1 MTPPSEQPPLD
12 DEDHDNLEEGSG
24 QPPQVDDFYKILHNS
39 KGTGLHEAE
48 RENKNNQ
55 REKEMHHPTSSTFCS
70 PPCWKSCPTGFKV
83 DEVRGCQKCKCR
95 KCPSMR
101 GCQQQ
106 CPGGLEQDHHGCRT
120 CHCQSP
126 KLSIFTSAH
135 DDFTVDEVS
144 GNGVYTTAQTNP
156 PCNTTRITG
165 CNDGQTVYPV
175 GVKWRRGPCVSCGCV
190 APGYTECNITQCAQ
204 APCSQQHRDSTTM
217 QDAAEPCCPPCTDM
231 AAKVETNQDQR
242 HDGQNRSRVFLDHI
256 PITHSH
262 NHVPTSDGL
271 SLRGGTS
278 VGASD
283 GMTKS
288 AVQKF
293 LIVRKLKQECA
304 RMSRKSVC

>member
-156 PCNTTRITG
+156 PCNTT
-165 CNDGQTVYPV
+165 
-175 GVKWRRGPCVSCGCV
+175 
-190 APGYTECNITQCAQ
+190 
-204 APCSQQHRDSTTM
+204 H
-217 QDAAEPCCPPCTDM
+217 M

-288 AVQKF
+288 AVQTSPVEWSQLCLIIVPLVLVF
-293 LIVRKLKQECA
+293 LLVAALTFHYCRRYHRDKYYISDYRATETEKLRPVKTADDHLHVRH
-304 RMSRKSVC
+304 V